1 MSTGTSLSRRPAIAF
16 CTLKLF
22 LMKWIYLFHDSA
34 KTSTGASLRT
44 KRPTIVFL
52 ILKLFPMN
60 WTFSDNTTTMK
71 HLGSIAILCW
81 VVSVYLQCFVQRKSQ
96 MIFYEWYTDNCTL
109 YFVSF
114 NYALSSCFCRLSSFL
129 GLTYVTLF
137 KRPAQ
142 EDGQICMAR
151 RSTIQWVPL
160 YLNLFYT
167 VTNIIFLYFLCL
179 IT

>member
-1 MSTGTSLSRRPAIAF
+1 MVQSADYIARFIAQVSRFSKLRHQLRQVSVQSDQWLLYLWTLTLSRELNLPRLSLGWCACIYNALKSEKVKWSF
-16 CTLKLF
+16 TSGTL
-22 LMKWIYLFHDSA
+22 ITVH
-34 KTSTGASLRT
+34 
-44 KRPTIVFL
+44 
-52 ILKLFPMN
+52 
-60 WTFSDNTTTMK
+60 
-71 HLGSIAILCW
+71 
-81 VVSVYLQCFVQRKSQ
+81 
-96 MIFYEWYTDNCTL
+96 CTL

-167 VTNIIFLYFLCL
+167 VTYIIFLYFLCL